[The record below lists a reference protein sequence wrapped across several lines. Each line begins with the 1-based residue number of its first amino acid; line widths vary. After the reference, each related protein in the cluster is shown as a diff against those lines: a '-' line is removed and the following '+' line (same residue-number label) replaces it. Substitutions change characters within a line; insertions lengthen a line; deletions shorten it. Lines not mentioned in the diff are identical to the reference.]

1 MRAHASAESLFDE
14 DETVTDPP
22 PAFDVVD
29 DACVS
34 KPQQ

>member
-1 MRAHASAESLFDE
+1 MSLFDE
-14 DETVTDPP
+14 AETLTDPP

-34 KPQQ
+34 NPQQ